1 MENSIH
7 LPSEKNL
14 WYLSIYACVNVYEY
28 VFFVL
33 SIFIVNVMSLK
44 MDFIFII
51 HLMFVVVK
59 LVQTRE
65 VVDFPNKIYS

>member
-14 WYLSIYACVNVYEY
+14 WYLSIYACVNVY

-33 SIFIVNVMSLK
+33 FIFIVNVMSLK

-51 HLMFVVVK
+51 HLMFAVVEF
-59 LVQTRE
+59 VQTRE

>member
-14 WYLSIYACVNVYEY
+14 WYLSIYACVNVY

-51 HLMFVVVK
+51 HLMFAVVGFF
-59 LVQTRE
+59 QTRE

>member
-7 LPSEKNL
+7 LPSEKKNL
-14 WYLSIYACVNVYEY
+14 WYLSIYACVNVY

-33 SIFIVNVMSLK
+33 FIFIVNVMSLK

-51 HLMFVVVK
+51 HLMFAVVEFVR
-59 LVQTRE
+59 TRE
-65 VVDFPNKIYS
+65 VVDFPKKNYS

>member
-14 WYLSIYACVNVYEY
+14 WYLSIYACVNVY

-51 HLMFVVVK
+51 HLMFAVVEF
-59 LVQTRE
+59 VQTRE